1 MSSRKSAL
9 ASARVLVIIPTH
21 NHPGTLATAVQS
33 VQNQTVSDIRI
44 VVIGDGVNDDTRQ
57 IMAAIVR
64 ADDRVSFLDKPKTA
78 RHGEEYRDE
87 VIRSSSEEVIAYL
100 CDDDLMFPQHLEH
113 LLSVLDGHDFANPLP
128 VLMQPDGSLLIIP
141 GDLANPLSVLW
152 HLDSEIMRNSVS
164 LSGVVH
170 TRSSY
175 ERLPMGW
182 RTAPAGRW
190 TDHYMWQQ
198 YFALP
203 GFRGATAKISTT
215 AKFPASSTPGLDPD
229 ATAAGIRQFASEM
242 AQPSFFDEWQERV
255 RAAVWDTA
263 VDQLLVLTN
272 MTRDRDA
279 LRSTNE
285 ELLLG
290 QEPSRLEVIE
300 EFASSTSWRVTK
312 PLRWVRELLAGRGTV
327 RK

>member
-1 MSSRKSAL
+1 MSSRKSSP

-44 VVIGDGVNDDTRQ
+44 VVIGDGVNDDTRDV
-57 IMAAIVR
+57 MATIVR
-64 ADDRVSFLDKPKTA
+64 ADERVSFLDLPKTA

-87 VIRSSSEEVIAYL
+87 AIRSSSEEVIAYL

-113 LLSVLDGHDFANPLP
+113 LMSVLDGHDFANSLP
-128 VLMQPDGSLLIIP
+128 VFIWADGSLRVIP
-141 GDLANPLSVLW
+141 GDLANPSSVLW
-152 HLDSEIMRNSVS
+152 HLDSETMRNSVS

-175 ERLPMGW
+175 ERLPVGW
-182 RTAPAGRW
+182 RSAPVGRW
-190 TDHYMWQQ
+190 TDHYMWHQ
-198 YFALP
+198 YFSLP
-203 GFRGATAKISTT
+203 GFSGATAKISTT

-229 ATAAGIRQFASEM
+229 VTAANIRRFANDM

-263 VDQLLVLTN
+263 VEHLLALTN

-279 LRSTNE
+279 LLAANE
-285 ELLLG
+285 KLVREH
-290 QEPSRLEVIE
+290 EISHLEVTE
-300 EFASSTSWRVTK
+300 EFTSSTSWRVTR

>member
-21 NHPGTLATAVQS
+21 NHPGTLASAVQS

-57 IMAAIVR
+57 IMAAIVG
-64 ADDRVSFLDKPKTA
+64 ADERVSFLDRPKTT
-78 RHGEEYRDE
+78 RHGEEYRDAA
-87 VIRSSSEEVIAYL
+87 IRSSSEEVIAYL

-113 LLSVLDGHDFANPLP
+113 LMTVLDGNDFANSMP
-128 VLMQPDGSLLIIP
+128 VFIRPDGSLHVMP
-141 GDLANPLSVLW
+141 GDLANPLSVHW
-152 HLDSEIMRNSVS
+152 HLDSETMRNTVS

-175 ERLPMGW
+175 ERLPVGW

-229 ATAAGIRQFASEM
+229 VTAASIRQFASEM

-255 RAAVWDTA
+255 RVAVWATA
-263 VDQLLVLTN
+263 VDQLLALTN

-290 QEPSRLEVIE
+290 QEPFRLEVIE
-300 EFASSTSWRVTK
+300 EFTSSTSWRVTK

>member
-1 MSSRKSAL
+1 MRARKSSL

-33 VQNQTVSDIRI
+33 VQNQTISDIRI
-44 VVIGDGVNDDTRQ
+44 VVIGDGVADDTRDV
-57 IMAAIVR
+57 MATIVR
-64 ADDRVSFLDKPKTA
+64 SDERVSFLDLPKTV

-87 VIRSSSEEVIAYL
+87 VIRSSSEKIIAYL

-113 LLSVLDGHDFANPLP
+113 LISVLDGHDFANSLP
-128 VLMQPDGSLLIIP
+128 VFIRSDGSLHVIP
-141 GDLANPLSVLW
+141 GDLGNPSSVDW
-152 HLDSEIMRNSVS
+152 HLDSETMRNSVS

-175 ERLPMGW
+175 ERLPVGW
-182 RTAPAGRW
+182 RSAPVGRW
-190 TDHYMWQQ
+190 TDHYMWHQ

-215 AKFPASSTPGLDPD
+215 AKFPAASTPDLDPD
-229 ATAAGIRQFASEM
+229 VTAANIRQFASDM

-263 VDQLLVLTN
+263 VDHLLAMTN
-272 MTRDRDA
+272 MSRDRDA
-279 LRSTNE
+279 LLAANE
-285 ELLLG
+285 ELVR
-290 QEPSRLEVIE
+290 EHVSSHLEVIE
-300 EFASSTSWRVTK
+300 EFTSSTSWRVTK
-312 PLRWVRELLAGRGTV
+312 ALRWVRQLFAGRGTV